1 MYHYSDK
8 KYPCLVGI
16 GLIKGLLEI
25 TLYLKW
31 PLKEPRSQ
39 FPLHPPWCLSSSLAL
54 LPWCVL
60 PRRLPQSESPP
71 SYLASYREHNKRQW
85 FFISFC
91 IKVAILATAK
101 GGFFS
106 VSATRFLD
114 LQISKKKYSKK
125 LSWTWNS
132 KFPPKTVLCYG
143 REFWILSSR

>member
-60 PRRLPQSESPP
+60 PRRLPPSESPP

-91 IKVAILATAK
+91 IKVTILATAK
-101 GGFFS
+101 RILERLVIQTSSSFVKIWLVCFPGSKANFLFFWHLVFYLES
-106 VSATRFLD
+106 
-114 LQISKKKYSKK
+114 IG
-125 LSWTWNS
+125 
-132 KFPPKTVLCYG
+132 VL
-143 REFWILSSR
+143 